1 MSKILV
7 TYFSASGV
15 TENIAKKIANALGG
29 TLYEIKPEREYTDED
44 LDWTNKKSRSSIEMQ
59 DVSCR
64 PLIKKE
70 NINLDDYDIVLVGFP
85 VWWYTTPKVINTF
98 IESMDFTGKTLI
110 PFCTSGGSSIETC
123 ERDLKNLY
131 PKYNWKKGKRFT
143 GRENEDDIKS
153 LIE

>member
-44 LDWTNKKSRSSIEMQ
+44 LDWTNKKSRSSIEML

-110 PFCTSGGSSIETC
+110 PFCTSGGSGIETC

-143 GRENEDDIKS
+143 SRENEDDIKS

>member
-29 TLYEIKPEREYTDED
+29 TLYEIKPEKEYTDED

-85 VWWYTTPKVINTF
+85 IWWYTTPKVINTF

-110 PFCTSGGSSIETC
+110 PFCTSGGSGIETC

-143 GRENEDDIKS
+143 GGENESDIKA

>member
-44 LDWTNKKSRSSIEMQ
+44 LDWTNKKSRSSIEML

-70 NINLDDYDIVLVGFP
+70 I
-85 VWWYTTPKVINTF
+85 
-98 IESMDFTGKTLI
+98 LI
-110 PFCTSGGSSIETC
+110 
-123 ERDLKNLY
+123 
-131 PKYNWKKGKRFT
+131 
-143 GRENEDDIKS
+143 
-153 LIE
+153 

>member
-98 IESMDFTGKTLI
+98 IESMDFTGKILI
-110 PFCTSGGSSIETC
+110 PFCTSGGSGIEKC
-123 ERDLKNLY
+123 ERDLKELY
-131 PKYNWKKGKRFT
+131 PKYNWKKGKRLT

>member
-15 TENIAKKIANALGG
+15 TENIAKKIANVLGG
-29 TLYEIKPEREYTDED
+29 TLYKIKPEREYTDED

-110 PFCTSGGSSIETC
+110 PFCTSGGSCIETC

-143 GRENEDDIKS
+143 SRENEDDIKS

>member
-29 TLYEIKPEREYTDED
+29 TLYEIKPEIEYTDED

-98 IESMDFTGKTLI
+98 IESMDFTGKILI
-110 PFCTSGGSSIETC
+110 PFCTSGGSGIEKC
-123 ERDLKNLY
+123 ERDLKELY
-131 PKYNWKKGKRFT
+131 PKYNWKKGKRLT